1 MGRNKKTNET
11 EPMVEQKE
19 EKITTSLPKVENW
32 VSIDNQN
39 YFFSYKSV
47 NSLPTGLYNITI
59 NGEEEYGL
67 SKMDTNNE
75 DLIKLPSFPYEK
87 IISELKN
94 FWNSKEKFIKYKLN
108 PQRGIIISGEP
119 GYGKTSLIKI
129 ILDELKEQNGIAILF
144 QDPESWVQIAK
155 YVRQIEKDRPIIC
168 IIEDFDLLISK
179 YGDDM
184 FLSIIDGVYS
194 IYDIVYIA
202 TVNNLEY
209 VPNNIKNRPSCFDIT
224 YELPLPKKADREQY
238 FKTKIQGDDRD
249 KYDISKLVKDTNDFS
264 MAHLKEVF
272 ISLYLLDKDY
282 DIVINQLRSVK
293 LSDKIGFNIVDSE

>member
-67 SKMDTNNE
+67 SKMDINNE

-224 YELPLPKKADREQY
+224 YELPLPKK
-238 FKTKIQGDDRD
+238 
-249 KYDISKLVKDTNDFS
+249 S
-264 MAHLKEVF
+264 
-272 ISLYLLDKDY
+272 
-282 DIVINQLRSVK
+282 
-293 LSDKIGFNIVDSE
+293 